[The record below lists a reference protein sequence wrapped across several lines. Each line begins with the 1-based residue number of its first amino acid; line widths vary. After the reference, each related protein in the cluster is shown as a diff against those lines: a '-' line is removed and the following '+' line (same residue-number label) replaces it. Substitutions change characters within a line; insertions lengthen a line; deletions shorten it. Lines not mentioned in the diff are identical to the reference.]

1 MVATKDA
8 NSYVRHTTL
17 WCIGQIFLY
26 LQGVEGSVG
35 ILTPHIQSVLSVLK
49 DALSD
54 SPSIATRSCFA
65 ICELTSCYEGVAQ
78 SPLTPYFQ
86 EVVTLLMQTAD
97 RPVTDNTNL
106 SMSAFEAINDMV
118 RFSSGDTILVLGEL
132 MQVMMQKLQAIIIPV
147 NSPDQAEKLGQLQG
161 YLCGVL
167 QVIIQKLAMED
178 STKNANINVLNSA
191 DHLMQTFLAVFHNRG
206 VVFDEALLAVGA
218 LTVSCGKNFTSYMAV
233 SGPPPPTFRFSGLI
247 GLVR

>member
-1 MVATKDA
+1 MVATKDE

-26 LQGVEGSVG
+26 LQGVDGAVS
-35 ILTPHIQSVLSVLK
+35 ILTPHIQSVLGVLK
-49 DALSD
+49 AALGD
-54 SPSIATRSCFA
+54 SPPIATRSCFA
-65 ICELTSCYEGVAQ
+65 ICELASCYEGIAQ

-106 SMSAFEAINDMV
+106 AMSAFEAINDMV
-118 RFSSGDTILVLGEL
+118 RYSSGDTILVLGDL
-132 MQVMMQKLQAIIIPV
+132 MKVMMQRLQAIIIPV

-178 STKNANINVLNSA
+178 SAKNANASLNVQNSA
-191 DHLMQTFLAVFHNRG
+191 DHLMQTFIAVFHNRA

-218 LTVSCGKNFTSYMAV
+218 LTVSCGKSFNNYM
-233 SGPPPPTFRFSGLI
+233 P
-247 GLVR
+247 VRRAARAALSLCLCV